1 MRTYLGSLRM
11 MRNAKKA
18 LWYANN
24 MQMNLELNHGS
35 VPEGQE
41 LDEKEESR

>member
-1 MRTYLGSLRM
+1 M

-18 LWYANN
+18 LWYAKN
-24 MQMNLELNHGS
+24 MQKNLEHNHGS
-35 VPEGQE
+35 VPKGQE